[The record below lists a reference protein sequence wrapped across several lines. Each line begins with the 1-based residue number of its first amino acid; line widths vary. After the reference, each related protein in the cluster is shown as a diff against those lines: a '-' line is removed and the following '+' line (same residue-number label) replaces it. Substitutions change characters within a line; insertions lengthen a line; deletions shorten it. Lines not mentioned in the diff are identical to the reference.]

1 MAEFLPTFC
10 NFALNRS
17 SEVIEVSNPMFWGMG
32 NSFPQSELQYLKQ
45 FPRWSKMVDFW
56 PLIACIMITILNIAI
71 VHIIKSLLEWQGTQC
86 NNHTITAYRFF
97 FFFFFF
103 FYKSHSDFVNL
114 ERWLTYQIL
123 CCLTQGINFWRLWYL
138 GFTVFIPGAHH
149 LVLSCQKVSNP
160 ALGLVRVRVSDI

>member
-97 FFFFFF
+97 CFF
-103 FYKSHSDFVNL
+103 
-114 ERWLTYQIL
+114 
-123 CCLTQGINFWRLWYL
+123 
-138 GFTVFIPGAHH
+138 VFISPT
-149 LVLSCQKVSNP
+149 LILSTWRGDWHIKSCVVWLKESISEGSGIWGLQSSF
-160 ALGLVRVRVSDI
+160 LVRTIWCYHVKKCQIRH

>member
-86 NNHTITAYRFF
+86 NNHSHSISLFF
-97 FFFFFF
+97 ISPTHGDRLVRGF
-103 FYKSHSDFVNL
+103 FYGFQGETYSTCSLHVLMVMPKFSQNRSISNGFQNIDF
-114 ERWLTYQIL
+114 
-123 CCLTQGINFWRLWYL
+123 F
-138 GFTVFIPGAHH
+138 
-149 LVLSCQKVSNP
+149 
-160 ALGLVRVRVSDI
+160 